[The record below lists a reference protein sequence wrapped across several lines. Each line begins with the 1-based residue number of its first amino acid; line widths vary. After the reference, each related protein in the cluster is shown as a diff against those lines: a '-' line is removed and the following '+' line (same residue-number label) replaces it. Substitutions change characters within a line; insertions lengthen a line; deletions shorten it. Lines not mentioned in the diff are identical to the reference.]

1 MQLALIL
8 TRVILRDAARREQ
21 LVLCACCTDSS
32 IKDLLPEREDGRSSF
47 INRGHGGGKRKFMKM
62 MLEETIEDECDALSC
77 PADVSSLDCSFERPE
92 RPDIDWVELSHD
104 EKMAL
109 REGAK
114 SKFDEH
120 RERLTMCV
128 CCTDSSVEDLL
139 PDRADRLERLQ
150 DLLDSSTSE
159 DGAGEYDSE
168 DEAEEEDFVGPDA
181 DEQVDTAVLL
191 SQANS
196 QEASVETQEFLLASS
211 AGLAV
216 ASFSLA
222 AVPLAIATA
231 MM

>member
-1 MQLALIL
+1 
-8 TRVILRDAARREQ
+8 
-21 LVLCACCTDSS
+21 
-32 IKDLLPEREDGRSSF
+32 
-47 INRGHGGGKRKFMKM
+47 
-62 MLEETIEDECDALSC
+62 
-77 PADVSSLDCSFERPE
+77 
-92 RPDIDWVELSHD
+92 
-104 EKMAL
+104 MAL

-159 DGAGEYDSE
+159 DGAGEDDSEDDSE

-222 AVPLAIATA
+222 AVPLAIA

>member
-1 MQLALIL
+1 
-8 TRVILRDAARREQ
+8 
-21 LVLCACCTDSS
+21 
-32 IKDLLPEREDGRSSF
+32 
-47 INRGHGGGKRKFMKM
+47 MKM

-92 RPDIDWVELSHD
+92 RPDINWVELSHD

-196 QEASVETQEFLLASS
+196 QEGSVETQEFLLASS
-211 AGLAV
+211 SGLAV
-216 ASFSLA
+216 ASFSLV